1 LSRFWQPLP
10 DGVSV
15 AVKLQPRSR
24 RPGLRGTAPS
34 AGGECLRI
42 CVAEAAE
49 RGRANRAACAALANA
64 LGVAPTAVR
73 LAVGATRREKTL
85 RVAGDPTTLGAQL
98 EALWPRIS

>member
-1 LSRFWQPLP
+1 MSRFWQPLP

-64 LGVAPTAVR
+64 LGLAPSAVR

-85 RVAGDPTTLGAQL
+85 QVAGDPVTLGAKL
-98 EALWPRIS
+98 DAL